1 MGQAQRSGGR
11 NISQSRAEEQRT
23 KYIAERRR
31 KQGNT
36 GKRTGN
42 TYKNSA
48 RDSISVISGSNSPNR
63 EGGGAQRSVKS
74 GRENARRRG
83 TGNDGLENLELWEIS
98 RKSDNPRLMRLA
110 DREQVPCAKRPS
122 RPRQYSNRQSAG
134 NPRPVSSINRRRAK
148 RRKVYLYRIMAFLMI
163 GVGLILIYQTTGAV
177 FRMMHHEKAGKGR
190 GIVEIV
196 SEKIETK
203 IISSRTSFPDPAR
216 NLRKSRVFLCTIR
229 QIQAPRRSR
238 TAAILPIW
246 PRRRSGRQAH
256 ILSSAT
262 RVS

>member
-1 MGQAQRSGGR
+1 MGFRVAVQMRGNSMGQAQRSGGR

-122 RPRQYSNRQSAG
+122 RPSPICGQSTAG
-134 NPRPVSSINRRRAK
+134 Q
-148 RRKVYLYRIMAFLMI
+148 LYQPTQ
-163 GVGLILIYQTTGAV
+163 G
-177 FRMMHHEKAGKGR
+177 KAPESLFIPDYGFFNDRCG
-190 GIVEIV
+190 
-196 SEKIETK
+196 
-203 IISSRTSFPDPAR
+203 PDPD
-216 NLRKSRVFLCTIR
+216 
-229 QIQAPRRSR
+229 
-238 TAAILPIW
+238 
-246 PRRRSGRQAH
+246 
-256 ILSSAT
+256 LSDDRGCFSHDA
-262 RVS
+262 S